1 MRHGF
6 VRFAAVGLLAAVAG
20 CGGSG
25 TAVPTAAQTTQAP
38 AAEPSAAGDGGAG
51 SGSQPSAEASVPEVA
66 SQAPAASSGGGGG
79 GPAVGTCELVTAD
92 ELAAIYGV
100 ASVTTTVI
108 AGPPDNCIVQSDA
121 GDGLTAWS
129 LMTAQAGMVYSA
141 MTTDPSTIELP
152 GIGDKAAIVQNTGI
166 LVLKGSSL
174 LSVALT
180 AAPDMSEEEVLAAA
194 KQVATL
200 AAGRL

>member
-1 MRHGF
+1 MRYGF
-6 VRFAAVGLLAAVAG
+6 VRLAAVAVLVVAG

-25 TAVPTAAQTTQAP
+25 TAGPTAGPPTEAP
-38 AAEPSAAGDGGAG
+38 AAESSAPDNGGSD
-51 SGSQPSAEASVPEVA
+51 SGGQPSTAPSVAEVA
-66 SQAPAASSGGGGG
+66 TEAPAGGGG
-79 GPAVGTCELVTAD
+79 GPAVGICELVTPE
-92 ELAAIYGV
+92 ELATIYGV

-108 AGPPDNCIVQSDA
+108 AGPPDNCIVQSDS

-129 LMTAQAGMVYSA
+129 LMTAQAQTVFSA
-141 MTTDPSTIELP
+141 MTVDPSTIVLP

>member
-1 MRHGF
+1 MRYGF
-6 VRFAAVGLLAAVAG
+6 VRLAAVAVVVLVAG

-25 TAVPTAAQTTQAP
+25 SAVPTAAP
-38 AAEPSAAGDGGAG
+38 AAPTTAAQPGASADGGAG
-51 SGSQPSAEASVPEVA
+51 DSAQPGAEASVAVVA
-66 SQAPAASSGGGGG
+66 TEAPPAGGG
-79 GPAVGTCELVTAD
+79 GPAVGICELVTAD

-100 ASVTTTVI
+100 ASVKTTVI
-108 AGPPDNCIVQSDA
+108 AGPPDNCIVQSDS

-129 LMTAQAGMVYSA
+129 LMTAQAGTVYSA
-141 MTTDPSTIELP
+141 MTVDPTTIVLP

-166 LVLKGSSL
+166 LVLKGNAL

-180 AAPDMSEEEVLAAA
+180 AAPDLSEEEVLAAA

>member
-1 MRHGF
+1 MRYGF
-6 VRFAAVGLLAAVAG
+6 VRLAAVALVAFVAG

-25 TAVPTAAQTTQAP
+25 SAVPTAAP
-38 AAEPSAAGDGGAG
+38 AAPTTAA
-51 SGSQPSAEASVPEVA
+51 QPSASADSGAGDSGQPTAQASVAVVA
-66 SQAPAASSGGGGG
+66 SEAPPAGGGG
-79 GPAVGTCELVTAD
+79 GPAVGICELVTAD

-108 AGPPDNCIVQSDA
+108 AGPPDNCIVQSNG
-121 GDGLTAWS
+121 GDGLTAWT
-129 LMTAQAGMVYSA
+129 LMTAQAGTVFSA

-166 LVLKGSSL
+166 LVLKGNAL